1 MELHW
6 NYNDYQ
12 PWTINEQI
20 VKEILVIR
28 DKVDK
33 DDTMDNV
40 SAYQEQL
47 GRGNFGLDWTNY
59 RHWTIRETLD
69 KPCSIYGPQETLTQ
83 LVTYCHLLVLRIVV
97 SVTLLDRINIVQKEK
112 GIVSSP
118 FLWFI

>member
-12 PWTINEQI
+12 PWTNNKWI

-40 SAYQEQL
+40 SAYQE
-47 GRGNFGLDWTNY
+47 
-59 RHWTIRETLD
+59 
-69 KPCSIYGPQETLTQ
+69 
-83 LVTYCHLLVLRIVV
+83 
-97 SVTLLDRINIVQKEK
+97 
-112 GIVSSP
+112 
-118 FLWFI
+118 